1 MSGLPCR
8 KRGPEMQID
17 AHQHFWRLADR
28 VGQWP
33 PVSLGQIHR
42 DFLPH
47 DLLPTLAT
55 AGVDGTILV
64 QSRATLADNS
74 FMLELAAQHDFILG
88 VVGWVDLKD
97 SHATMQIT
105 RLAQHPKF
113 KGVRPML
120 QNLPDP
126 DWINDTALTPA
137 IQAMLHHHLS
147 FDALVLPHH
156 LPSLA
161 GFARRNPSLPIVIDH
176 AAKPLIAIGQ
186 DEPWQTDL
194 AALAA
199 LPNVSCKLSGLLTE
213 AGARTDIEA
222 LAPYVNTILNHFGPE
237 RVIWGSD
244 WPVLRLAGDYQAW
257 REMAEHLC
265 ARWHALHAPA
275 ANTFSAMREAIF
287 GANAQRF
294 YRL

>member
-1 MSGLPCR
+1 
-8 KRGPEMQID
+8 MQID

-28 VGQWP
+28 TGQWP
-33 PVSLGQIHR
+33 PASLSEIHR

-47 DLLPTLAT
+47 DLLPTLVT
-55 AGVDGTILV
+55 SGVAGTILV
-64 QSRATLADNS
+64 QSRAALADNN
-74 FMLELAAQHDFILG
+74 FMLELALQHDFILG

-97 SHATMQIT
+97 THAAMQIT
-105 RLAQHPKF
+105 RLAQYPKF
-113 KGVRPML
+113 KGLRPML

-137 IQAMLHHHLS
+137 IQAMLQHKLS
-147 FDALVLPHH
+147 FDALVLPAH
-156 LPSLA
+156 LVPLA
-161 GFARRNPSLPIVIDH
+161 VFARRYPALSIVIDH
-176 AAKPLIAIGQ
+176 AAKPLIATGQ

-213 AGARTDIEA
+213 AGTRTEIEA
-222 LAPYVNTILNHFGPE
+222 LAPYVNTVLNCFGPG

-244 WPVLRLAGDYQAW
+244 WPVLRLAGDYQVW

-265 ARWHALHAPA
+265 ARWHKLHAPA
-275 ANTFSAMREAIF
+275 GSTFAAVREAIF
-287 GANAQRF
+287 GGNAQRF
-294 YRL
+294 YRLNPTL